1 MLWWVDKSD
10 CVLAYVFVCV
20 CVCVYWGLIVHAS
33 VFECECVLTLLVRV
47 VRVRV
52 RVGVLPISTYVKEV
66 VKENWRRGEIIL
78 VKIWKTSF
86 SKLSAR
92 EELLPSATSKI
103 VSTFKFS
110 TT

>member
-1 MLWWVDKSD
+1 MCFDFA
-10 CVLAYVFVCV
+10 CACRVCP
-20 CVCVYWGLIVHAS
+20 C
-33 VFECECVLTLLVRV
+33 
-47 VRVRV
+47 V

-103 VSTFKFS
+103 VSTFKF
-110 TT
+110 TTT